1 MAFPFLGTIVNF
13 GAVFVLGL
21 LGSFVKKGVP
31 ERISNAIISAM
42 GVCVIYIGIDGI
54 IAEPP
59 EVSADSFFSAGLAKV
74 LVMILSLGVGALIG
88 ELIDIDKQ
96 MNRLGAY
103 VEKKLCKNSDG
114 EGNFAK
120 GFVSC
125 SILFCVGAMAVNG
138 AIADA
143 FGSPDILIAKSAIDG
158 IMVFVMASTLGI
170 GCMFSAFSLL
180 VYQGVLTALALVI
193 KDLLPAATVSYMS
206 ITGSLVIVL
215 IGTNMLGMTK
225 VKTAN
230 LVPAMFLPILI
241 APLVSL
247 F

>member
-1 MAFPFLGTIVNF
+1 MAFLGTIINF
-13 GAVFVLGL
+13 SAVLILGL
-21 LGSFVKKGVP
+21 IGSFVKKGVP

-42 GVCVIYIGIDGI
+42 GICVIYIGIDGI
-54 IAEPP
+54 IADPP
-59 EVSADSFFSAGLAKV
+59 AVSEGSFFSAGLVKV
-74 LVMILSLGVGALIG
+74 LVMILSLGIGALIG

-96 MNRLGAY
+96 MNRLGAFL
-103 VEKKLCKNSDG
+103 EKKLCRG
-114 EGNFAK
+114 EEGKGNFAK

-138 AIADA
+138 SIADA

-170 GCMFSAFSLL
+170 GCMFSAFTVL
-180 VYQGVLTALALVI
+180 VYQGGLTALALVV
-193 KDLLPAATVSYMS
+193 KNLLPAATVSYMS

-230 LVPAMFLPILI
+230 MVPAMFIPILI
-241 APLVSL
+241 CPLISL
-247 F
+247 L

>member
-1 MAFPFLGTIVNF
+1 MAFLGTIINF
-13 GAVFVLGL
+13 SAVLILGFI
-21 LGSFVKKGVP
+21 GSFIKKGVP

-42 GVCVIYIGIDGI
+42 GICVIYIGIDGI
-54 IAEPP
+54 IAPAP
-59 EVSADSFFSAGLAKV
+59 VLSADSFFSAGLTKV
-74 LVMILSLGVGALIG
+74 LVMILSLGLGTLIG

-96 MNRLGAY
+96 MNRLGAF
-103 VEKKLCKNSDG
+103 VERKLCKDGTG
-114 EGNFAK
+114 EGIFAK

-138 AIADA
+138 SIADA

-170 GCMFSAFSLL
+170 GCMFSAFTVL
-180 VYQGVLTALALVI
+180 VYQGSLTAIALIV
-193 KDLLPAATVSYMS
+193 KNLLPAATVSYMS

-230 LVPAMFLPILI
+230 MVPAMFLPIAI
-241 APLVSL
+241 APLVTL
-247 F
+247 I

>member
-1 MAFPFLGTIVNF
+1 MAFLGTIINF
-13 GAVFVLGL
+13 FAVLILGL
-21 LGSFVKKGVP
+21 IGSFVKKGVP
-31 ERISNAIISAM
+31 EKISNAIISAM
-42 GVCVIYIGIDGI
+42 AICVIYIGIDGI
-54 IAEPP
+54 IAEAPP
-59 EVSADSFFSAGLAKV
+59 VSDDSFFSAGLIKV
-74 LVMILSLGVGALIG
+74 LVMILSLGIGTLIG

-96 MNRLGAY
+96 MNRLGAF
-103 VEKKLCKNSDG
+103 VEKKLCKGREG

-158 IMVFVMASTLGI
+158 IVVFVMASTLGI
-170 GCMFSAFSLL
+170 GCMFSAFTVL
-180 VYQGVLTALALVI
+180 VYQGALTAIALIV

-206 ITGSLVIVL
+206 ITGSLIIVL
-215 IGTNMLGMTK
+215 IGTNMLKMTN

-230 LVPAMFLPILI
+230 MVPAMFLPIAI

-247 F
+247 I

>member
-1 MAFPFLGTIVNF
+1 MAFLGTIINF
-13 GAVFVLGL
+13 VAVLILGFI
-21 LGSFVKKGVP
+21 GSFVKKGVS
-31 ERISNAIISAM
+31 ERISNAVISAM
-42 GVCVIYIGIDGI
+42 GICVIYIGIDGI
-54 IAEPP
+54 MAQAPS
-59 EVSADSFFSAGLAKV
+59 VSENAFFSAGLVKV
-74 LVMILSLGVGALIG
+74 LVMILSLGLGTLIG

-96 MNRLGAY
+96 MNRLGAF
-103 VEKKLCKNSDG
+103 VEAKLCKDREG

-158 IMVFVMASTLGI
+158 IVVFVMASTLGI
-170 GCMFSAFSLL
+170 GCMFSAFTVLA
-180 VYQGVLTALALVI
+180 YQGALTALALVV

-215 IGTNMLGMTK
+215 IGTNMLKMTN

-230 LVPAMFLPILI
+230 MVPGMFVSILI
-241 APLVSL
+241 APLISL

>member
-1 MAFPFLGTIVNF
+1 MAFLGTIINF
-13 GAVFVLGL
+13 FAVLILGL
-21 LGSFVKKGVP
+21 IGSFVKKGVP
-31 ERISNAIISAM
+31 EKISNAIISAM
-42 GVCVIYIGIDGI
+42 AICVIYIGIDGI
-54 IAEPP
+54 IAEAPP
-59 EVSADSFFSAGLAKV
+59 VSDDSFFSAGLVKV
-74 LVMILSLGVGALIG
+74 LVMILSLGIGTLIG

-96 MNRLGAY
+96 MNRLGAF
-103 VEKKLCKNSDG
+103 VEKKLCKGREG

-158 IMVFVMASTLGI
+158 IVVFVMASTLGI
-170 GCMFSAFSLL
+170 GCMFSAFTVL
-180 VYQGVLTALALVI
+180 VYQGALTAIALIV

-206 ITGSLVIVL
+206 ITGSLIIVL
-215 IGTNMLGMTK
+215 IGTNMLKMTN

-230 LVPAMFLPILI
+230 MVPAMFLPIAI

-247 F
+247 I

>member
-1 MAFPFLGTIVNF
+1 MAFLGTIINF
-13 GAVFVLGL
+13 FAVLILGL
-21 LGSFVKKGVP
+21 AGSFVKKGVP
-31 ERISNAIISAM
+31 EKISNAIISAM
-42 GVCVIYIGIDGI
+42 AICVIYIGIDGI
-54 IAEPP
+54 IAEAPP
-59 EVSADSFFSAGLAKV
+59 VSEESFFSAGLVKV
-74 LVMILSLGVGALIG
+74 LVMILSLGIGTLIG

-96 MNRLGAY
+96 MNRLGAF
-103 VEKKLCKNSDG
+103 VEKKLCKGGEG

-158 IMVFVMASTLGI
+158 IVVFVMASTLGI
-170 GCMFSAFSLL
+170 GCMFAAFTVL
-180 VYQGVLTALALVI
+180 VYQGALTAIALVV

-206 ITGSLVIVL
+206 ITGSLIIVL
-215 IGTNMLGMTK
+215 IGTNMLKMTN

-230 LVPAMFLPILI
+230 MVPAMFMPILI
-241 APLVSL
+241 LPLISL

>member
-1 MAFPFLGTIVNF
+1 MAFLGTIINF
-13 GAVFVLGL
+13 FAVLILGL
-21 LGSFVKKGVP
+21 VGSFVKKGVP
-31 ERISNAIISAM
+31 EKISNAIISAM
-42 GVCVIYIGIDGI
+42 GICVIYIGIDGI
-54 IAEPP
+54 IADAPP
-59 EVSADSFFSAGLAKV
+59 VSEGSFFSPGLVKV
-74 LVMILSLGVGALIG
+74 LVMILSLGIGTLIG

-96 MNRLGAY
+96 MNRLGAF
-103 VEKKLCKNSDG
+103 VEKKLCKGGEG

-120 GFVSC
+120 GFVNC

-158 IMVFVMASTLGI
+158 IVAFVMASTLGL
-170 GCMFSAFSLL
+170 GCMFSSFSVL
-180 VYQGVLTALALVI
+180 VYQGALTAIALVV

-206 ITGSLVIVL
+206 ITGSLIIVL
-215 IGTNMLGMTK
+215 IGTNMLKMTN

-230 LVPAMFLPILI
+230 MVPGMFLPIAI

-247 F
+247 I

>member
-1 MAFPFLGTIVNF
+1 MAFLGTIINF
-13 GAVFVLGL
+13 SAVLILGFI
-21 LGSFVKKGVP
+21 GSFIKKGVP

-42 GVCVIYIGIDGI
+42 GICVIYIGIDGI
-54 IAEPP
+54 IAPAP
-59 EVSADSFFSAGLAKV
+59 VPSADSFFSAGLTKV
-74 LVMILSLGVGALIG
+74 LVMILSLGLGTLIG

-96 MNRLGAY
+96 MNRLGAF
-103 VEKKLCKNSDG
+103 VERKLCKDGTG

-138 AIADA
+138 SIADA

-170 GCMFSAFSLL
+170 GCMFSAFTVL
-180 VYQGVLTALALVI
+180 VYQGSLTAIALIV
-193 KDLLPAATVSYMS
+193 KNLLPAATVSYMS

-230 LVPAMFLPILI
+230 MVPAMFLPIAI
-241 APLVSL
+241 APLVTL
-247 F
+247 I

>member
-1 MAFPFLGTIVNF
+1 LAFLGTIINF
-13 GAVFVLGL
+13 FAVLILGL
-21 LGSFVKKGVP
+21 IGSFVKKGVP
-31 ERISNAIISAM
+31 EKISNAIISAM
-42 GVCVIYIGIDGI
+42 AICVIYIGIDGI
-54 IAEPP
+54 IAEAPP
-59 EVSADSFFSAGLAKV
+59 VSDDSFFSAGLIKV
-74 LVMILSLGVGALIG
+74 LVMILSLGIGTLIG

-96 MNRLGAY
+96 MNRLGAF
-103 VEKKLCKNSDG
+103 VEKKLCKGREG

-158 IMVFVMASTLGI
+158 IVVFVMASTLGI
-170 GCMFSAFSLL
+170 GCMFSAFTVL
-180 VYQGVLTALALVI
+180 VYQGALTAIALIV

-206 ITGSLVIVL
+206 ITGSLIIVL
-215 IGTNMLGMTK
+215 IGTNMLKMTN

-230 LVPAMFLPILI
+230 MVPAMFLPIAI

-247 F
+247 I